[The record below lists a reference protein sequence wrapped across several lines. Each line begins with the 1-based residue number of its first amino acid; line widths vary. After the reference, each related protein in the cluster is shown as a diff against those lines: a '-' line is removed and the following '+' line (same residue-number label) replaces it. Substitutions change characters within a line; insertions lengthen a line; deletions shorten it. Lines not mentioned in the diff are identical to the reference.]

1 MLYSNSDALA
11 CELAASEHR
20 LRNENEAL
28 KRERKALQAEVDR
41 SIMLTYDG
49 ANENA
54 AERRR
59 RLDAAEQYKYALVKQ
74 YSSSKGSSI
83 KQ

>member
-1 MLYSNSDALA
+1 M
-11 CELAASEHR
+11 
-20 LRNENEAL
+20 
-28 KRERKALQAEVDR
+28 RERKALQAEVDR

-59 RLDAAEQYKYALVKQ
+59 RLDAAEQNKYALVKQ
-74 YSSSKGSSI
+74 
-83 KQ
+83 

>member
-1 MLYSNSDALA
+1 MLYSNSDALS
-11 CELAASEHR
+11 CELAASEQR

-54 AERRR
+54 AERRH

-74 YSSSKGSSI
+74 
-83 KQ
+83 

>member
-11 CELAASEHR
+11 CELAASEQR
-20 LRNENEAL
+20 LRNENDAL
-28 KRERKALQAEVDR
+28 MRERKALQAEVDR

-54 AERRR
+54 VERRS

-74 YSSSKGSSI
+74 
-83 KQ
+83 